1 MNISSRKQLLADAG
15 DVLKKIREEVEG
27 IDKKVETSAKK
38 MIKCCEE
45 DKDMVS
51 GLIELAK
58 LVGDKKY
65 QKVLEAV
72 KEIVKA
78 EEGSH
83 YFVDQYITEI
93 KSVLLSAAKE
103 KFSSQEFGVIYS
115 AIG

>member
-1 MNISSRKQLLADAG
+1 MNISSRTQLLAEAG
-15 DVLKKIREEVEG
+15 DVLKQIREEVEG
-27 IDKKVETSAKK
+27 LDKKVETSVKK
-38 MIKCCEE
+38 IIKFCEE

-51 GLIELAK
+51 GLLELAK

-83 YFVDQYITEI
+83 YFIDQYITEI
-93 KSVLLSAAKE
+93 KSILLSAAKE
-103 KFSSQEFGVIYS
+103 QFSSQEFGVIYS

>member
-15 DVLKKIREEVEG
+15 DVLKQIREEVEG
-27 IDKKVETSAKK
+27 IDKKVETSVKK
-38 MIKCCEE
+38 IIKYCEE

-83 YFVDQYITEI
+83 YFIDQYITEI
-93 KSVLLSAAKE
+93 KSILLSTTKQQ
-103 KFSSQEFGVIYS
+103 FSSQEFGVIYS